1 MEHNHI
7 RSSMIERTT
16 MEEFF
21 VTLYD
26 EDGNQVAVYYFTN
39 YKDAENC
46 VKKWYE
52 HDWQSKKI
60 RYTEKRRAWGWFRN
74 SLKTLSTS
82 FLKIRF
88 ESYVNYYDQEGSRS

>member
-1 MEHNHI
+1 VAKLAKRTRLKIWHIRNAVGSNPTIPIQENHMEQNYI

-52 HDWQSKKI
+52 HD
-60 RYTEKRRAWGWFRN
+60 
-74 SLKTLSTS
+74 
-82 FLKIRF
+82 
-88 ESYVNYYDQEGSRS
+88 

>member
-1 MEHNHI
+1 MGSTPTILIQKGLKMEQNYI

-52 HDWQSKKI
+52 HD
-60 RYTEKRRAWGWFRN
+60 
-74 SLKTLSTS
+74 
-82 FLKIRF
+82 
-88 ESYVNYYDQEGSRS
+88 

>member
-1 MEHNHI
+1 MVKLEKHDEFKIRYIRNAVGSNPTIPIQENQMEQNYI

-52 HDWQSKKI
+52 HD
-60 RYTEKRRAWGWFRN
+60 
-74 SLKTLSTS
+74 
-82 FLKIRF
+82 
-88 ESYVNYYDQEGSRS
+88 

>member
-52 HDWQSKKI
+52 HD
-60 RYTEKRRAWGWFRN
+60 
-74 SLKTLSTS
+74 
-82 FLKIRF
+82 
-88 ESYVNYYDQEGSRS
+88 